1 MAQAPRPGHALGDL
15 LGRRRVQLAR
25 EAAVGHEHDAVGD
38 GGRARVVGD
47 HHERAPAGVDGVAQQ
62 RQHLAPGAQ
71 VERAGRLVG
80 EQDLGLADQRAGD
93 RHALL
98 LAARELRRAM
108 AGAIGQPDRGQRAAA
123 PASAA
128 AVAPASRDG
137 SATFCAA
144 VSAPS
149 RLKD

>member
-1 MAQAPRPGHALGDL
+1 MRSATCSAVGAM
-15 LGRRRVQLAR
+15 QLAR
-25 EAAVGHEHDAVGD
+25 EPAVGHEHDAVGV
-38 GGRARVVGD
+38 GGGARVVGD
-47 HHERAPAGVDGVAQQ
+47 HHERAPAAVDGVAQQ
-62 RQHLAPGAQ
+62 RQDLAAGAQ

-80 EQDLGLADQRAGD
+80 EQQLGLADQRAGD

-108 AGAIGQPDRGQRAAA
+108 ARRGRPSPTA
-123 PASAA
+123 ASARA
-128 AVAPASRDG
+128 TCPRRSRRPASRDG